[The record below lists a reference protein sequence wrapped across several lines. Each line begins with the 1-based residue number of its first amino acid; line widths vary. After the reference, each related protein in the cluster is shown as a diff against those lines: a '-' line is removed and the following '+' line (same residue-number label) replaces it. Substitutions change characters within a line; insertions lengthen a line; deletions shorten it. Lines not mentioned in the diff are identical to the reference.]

1 MKDYSKLKKFN
12 HINTE
17 INAAYHDAALRL
29 GLTDSAMFVI
39 YTVCNNGRECTL
51 EDIRR
56 LSGMSKQ
63 TINSAIRKLEADGT
77 VMLVPIGGRKK
88 KVCLTDDGIAFAEK
102 TVMKIINI
110 ENDIY
115 EAWAKEEWSIYIR
128 LTERFLRDFKLRTK
142 SL

>member
-1 MKDYSKLKKFN
+1 MNDYSKLKKFN

-17 INAAYHDAALRL
+17 INAAYHDVALRL
-29 GLTDSAMFVI
+29 GLTDSAMLVI
-39 YTVCNNGRECTL
+39 YTVCNNGGECTL
-51 EDIRR
+51 EDIRK

-77 VMLVPIGGRKK
+77 VTLVPLGARKK
-88 KVCLTDDGIAFAEK
+88 KVCLTDNGTAFAEK
-102 TVMKIINI
+102 TVMKIIKI

-115 EAWAKEEWSIYIR
+115 ETWEKEEWSIYIG
-128 LTERFLRDFKLRTK
+128 LTERFLRDFKLHTE